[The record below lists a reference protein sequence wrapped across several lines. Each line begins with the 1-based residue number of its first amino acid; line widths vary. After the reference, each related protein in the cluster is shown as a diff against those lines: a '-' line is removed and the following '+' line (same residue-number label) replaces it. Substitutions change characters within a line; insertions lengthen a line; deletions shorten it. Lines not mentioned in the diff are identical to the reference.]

1 MKKFLVALTLCFVS
15 VCLSFAQI
23 GELTPNEKKLEIKRA
38 LKNVSVVYDKTD
50 NTYCLMIDSD
60 NQYEKKYALL
70 LLGTGEQEA
79 LTSLV
84 NLNKALRTPDQSFQV
99 QDYTISTFTA
109 TGNRKNYA
117 IVNTIGPL
125 EYAAGTYL
133 FEEEG
138 LGNAM
143 LIIID
148 KMDDFD
154 FSSAITKTTQYWG
167 DLKSS
172 IGITGVMCDVYIP
185 NIDVHFVGGINKDN
199 FKVDSKKFT
208 KLVAPLANKGLVWN
222 KEEYKIIE
230 NDINNHLVSTNRPF
244 FEKICRLKA
253 VE

>member
-99 QDYTISTFTA
+99 QDYTFQGS
-109 TGNRKNYA
+109 
-117 IVNTIGPL
+117 
-125 EYAAGTYL
+125 L
-133 FEEEG
+133 F
-138 LGNAM
+138 LWQ
-143 LIIID
+143 
-148 KMDDFD
+148 
-154 FSSAITKTTQYWG
+154 SSLQT
-167 DLKSS
+167 
-172 IGITGVMCDVYIP
+172 
-185 NIDVHFVGGINKDN
+185 
-199 FKVDSKKFT
+199 KKFRH
-208 KLVAPLANKGLVWN
+208 KSW
-222 KEEYKIIE
+222 
-230 NDINNHLVSTNRPF
+230 
-244 FEKICRLKA
+244 
-253 VE
+253 